1 MHPVNFSIGSSFLC
15 LLLTFIIFIKMFN
28 FILNRLN
35 LPRALHVENKLADAY
50 FGEIA
55 YFCIKLV
62 FVRARKILEEII

>member
-1 MHPVNFSIGSSFLC
+1 
-15 LLLTFIIFIKMFN
+15 MFN